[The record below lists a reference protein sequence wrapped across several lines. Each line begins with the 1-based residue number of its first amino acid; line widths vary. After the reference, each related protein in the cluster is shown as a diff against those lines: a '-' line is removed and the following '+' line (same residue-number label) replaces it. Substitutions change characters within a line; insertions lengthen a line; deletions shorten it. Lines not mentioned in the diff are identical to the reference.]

1 MRSAISY
8 KQQTLYSTESRTHS
22 MRLSSIV
29 SCPCRVSKDPR
40 VHVWVAG
47 VGSRRG
53 ADGVLRRLM
62 DSAAS
67 EPSTV
72 LQVNGR
78 TPGLILQFM
87 SLGQVGLLG

>member
-1 MRSAISY
+1 
-8 KQQTLYSTESRTHS
+8 
-22 MRLSSIV
+22 MRLSSVV
-29 SCPCRVSKDPR
+29 SCSCRANKDPR

>member
-1 MRSAISY
+1 
-8 KQQTLYSTESRTHS
+8 
-22 MRLSSIV
+22 MRLSSIDFGL
-29 SCPCRVSKDPR
+29 CRVSKDTR

-47 VGSRRG
+47 VGSQRG

-87 SLGQVGLLG
+87 SVGQVGLLG

>member
-1 MRSAISY
+1 MKLPTSLELHILCS
-8 KQQTLYSTESRTHS
+8 SESRTYHMCLNS
-22 MRLSSIV
+22 ADFGR
-29 SCPCRVSKDPR
+29 CRASKDPK

-72 LQVNGR
+72 LQVNGK

-87 SLGQVGLLG
+87 SVGQVGLWG